1 MLWVLWD
8 IVLPLIAAFLL
19 GLLTGWL
26 LWRWRRRRIDAEGIS
41 TLRRSSARYKA
52 DAERLHQS
60 NIELSDRLQAANGVG
75 GGELANAKKR
85 IDMLGNELKSSRR
98 EVAELKS
105 GGRSTARSGDQ
116 ATQRRIHELETQLRL
131 AQQNG
136 QTDGTAEWQKE
147 INSRDRMISTLR
159 KSIEQFGERGD
170 TTALMADVEL
180 RDRRIQALEEIVSK
194 LKG

>member
-8 IVLPLIAAFLL
+8 IVLPLVAAFLL

-41 TLRRSSARYKA
+41 SLRRSSARYKA
-52 DAERLHQS
+52 DAERFHQS

-98 EVAELKS
+98 EVAELKA
-105 GGRSTARSGDQ
+105 GARSTARSGAQTGETADL
-116 ATQRRIHELETQLRL
+116 QR
-131 AQQNG
+131 
-136 QTDGTAEWQKE
+136 E
-147 INSRDRMISTLR
+147 IVARDRMISTLK

-180 RDRRIQALEEIVSK
+180 RDRRIQALEEIVTK
-194 LKG
+194 LKK